1 MIRSGA
7 ARRAPG
13 SPWPAWPLGAHGQRP
28 EWADGLRWLRA
39 VPFVLF
45 VLGILAYGAAFAW
58 DMLDRFDLLNLVR
71 DGFRD
76 DAFYYFQIAYHMAE
90 GRFSTF
96 DGGVTRTNGYH
107 PLWLFVITPF
117 YWIFDKTEALF
128 AIKAFEIMLLAGGV
142 ALVAVAAQVAR
153 LPWILL
159 FAALP
164 ALYAQPGMLLGM
176 ESALALFTLG
186 LLFLAVCLFARDPAR
201 WRWPLAAA
209 LFALPWT
216 RLEYVAI
223 AVAVPVALC
232 IIEWTGRLPGAA
244 ETAADGSSS
253 GAPGLARFRLA
264 LPQAAAPL
272 AGAVAG
278 ILVYFAY
285 NGIVFGG
292 ILPVSGATKAFWSHR
307 RFHEE
312 GGYDLAANF
321 DAFAD
326 SRFFD
331 DELLTA
337 LEVCAYALLVWWLSR
352 RFRSRE
358 GRLLLA
364 FMVGVFGLA
373 AGHLAKFAYSVLF
386 VHPDFGKFA
395 WYYVPAYLMEALV
408 VPARCFV
415 GLYVLRCFLGR
426 RLPRT
431 SDVLRFGGI
440 VVAGAA
446 LLAKADFAAPFRF
459 VDTHDELR
467 FHGEGD
473 LHAYSG
479 VAAMNR
485 LLPKNALVGSFDSG
499 VVGYFARAQVMNLDG
514 LVNSYG
520 NKEALADRGNNVFD
534 LFGLSYVG
542 NIYYKRQPPHSLIGD
557 ARPVF
562 ETHANGLSH
571 LRRGTKQFRLYSRH
585 ESPARLR
592 ERMAARLERQADG
605 TRLLTE
611 GRLAQ
616 AFAMDCVADEVAAW
630 AFGQPEERAVSTWT
644 RMADGSCSTA
654 VVVPKGSSSPVRVQR
669 MALNAAVAFRVG
681 GQRPAI
687 KGEFDVYLLGRRLFY
702 VKELCE
708 RADVETR
715 FFLQL
720 VPVGDDFDEGRES
733 LGFNN
738 ANFMLEEYGGGRAS
752 WGEKESPCLA
762 EVPLPKYEIATVS
775 TGQFNAAGRVWGGE
789 VPLDIERSADGVG
802 LLVTGQTAQAFA
814 MECAAGDVALWHFG
828 VQKELA
834 ISKWTRTADG
844 SCASAVSL
852 PHDYPRPVRVRGV
865 ALDDALAQRV
875 GGRTPAI
882 RADSTRQGG
891 FDVYLAEDALVYMRA
906 ACERTDVETPFFLH
920 IVPAGNDFDDGRESI
935 GYNNLDFMLA
945 QHGVWLGEERESGP
959 CLAEVPLPSYSIVEI
974 RTGQYGAEDFHSV
987 WEGQIGSD
995 RLARDGS

>member
-7 ARRAPG
+7 ARRASG
-13 SPWPAWPLGAHGQRP
+13 NPWSAWPFGAHGRRRGS
-28 EWADGLRWLRA
+28 AGDIRWLRH
-39 VPFVLF
+39 VPIALF

-58 DMLDRFDLLNLVR
+58 DMLHSFDLLNLVR

-76 DAFYYFQIAYHMAE
+76 DAYYYYQIAYHMAE

-96 DGGVTRTNGYH
+96 DGGLTRTNGYH
-107 PLWLFVITPF
+107 PLWLFLVTPF

-128 AIKAFEIMLLAGGV
+128 AVKAFEIVLLAGGV
-142 ALVAVAAQVAR
+142 ALVAVAARAAR

-164 ALYAQPGMLLGM
+164 ALYAQPSMLLGM

-186 LLFLAVCLFARDPAR
+186 LLFVAVCLFAGDPAR
-201 WRWPLAAA
+201 WRWLLAAV
-209 LFALPWT
+209 LFALPWA
-216 RLEYVAI
+216 RLEYLAI
-223 AVAVPVALC
+223 AVAVPAALC
-232 IIEWTGRLPGAA
+232 FIEWTGRLPGAA
-244 ETAADGSSS
+244 ETATDGSSS

-264 LPQAAAPL
+264 LPQAAVPL
-272 AGAVAG
+272 AGALAG
-278 ILVYFAY
+278 MLVYFAY

-292 ILPVSGATKAFWSHR
+292 VLPVSGATKAFWSHR
-307 RFHEE
+307 RFREE

-321 DAFAD
+321 DAFMH
-326 SRFFD
+326 SIFFD

-337 LEVCAYALLVWWLSR
+337 LEVCLYTLLVWWLSH

-395 WYYVPAYLMEALV
+395 WYYIPAYLMEALV
-408 VPARCFV
+408 VPVRCFV
-415 GLYVLRCFLGR
+415 GLYVLRCVLGR

-440 VVAGAA
+440 VVVGVA

-459 VDTHDELR
+459 VDTHDKLW

-485 LLPKNALVGSFDSG
+485 LLPQNALVGAFDSG

-534 LFGLSYVG
+534 LFGFSYVG
-542 NIYYKRQPPHSLIGD
+542 NIYYKKQPSHSLIGD

-571 LRRGTKQFRLYSRH
+571 QRRGPKQFRLYSPH
-585 ESPARLR
+585 ESPRFR
-592 ERMAARLERQADG
+592 EKMAARLERQADG

-616 AFAMDCVADEVAAW
+616 AFATDCAADEVAAW
-630 AFGQPEERAVSTWT
+630 SFGQPEERAVSTWT
-644 RMADGSCSTA
+644 RTADGSCSTA

-669 MALNAAVAFRVG
+669 MSLDDAVAFRVG

-687 KGEFDVYLLGRRLFY
+687 KGEFDVYLLERRLFY

-752 WGEKESPCLA
+752 WGEEGSPCLA
-762 EVPLPKYEIATVS
+762 EVPLPKYEIATAS
-775 TGQFNAAGRVWGGE
+775 TGQFKAEGPVWEGVAPIDLERNAEGVGFSVAGR
-789 VPLDIERSADGVG
+789 A
-802 LLVTGQTAQAFA
+802 AQAFA
-814 MECAAGDVALWHFG
+814 LECAVDEVALWSFAAPE
-828 VQKELA
+828 KRA
-834 ISKWTRTADG
+834 ISTWTRTAAG
-844 SCASAVSL
+844 SCMSVFMPQHGHSA
-852 PHDYPRPVRVRGV
+852 PVRVRR
-865 ALDDALAQRV
+865 ATLEEALAQRV
-875 GGRTPAI
+875 GGQAPAI
-882 RADSTRQGG
+882 RADSTQLDG
-891 FDVYLAEDALVYMRA
+891 FDVHLAEDALVYVKE
-906 ACERTDVETPFFLH
+906 ACEQANVETPFFLH
-920 IVPAGNDFDDGRESI
+920 IVPAGNDFNDGREVF
-935 GYNNLDFMLA
+935 GFNNLDFMFR
-945 QHGVWLGEERESGP
+945 HRGVWSGDGGTP
-959 CLAEVPLPSYSIVEI
+959 CLAEVPLPEYDIAEI
-974 RTGQYGAEDFHSV
+974 RTGQYRADDWHRV
-987 WEGQIGSD
+987 WEGEV
-995 RLARDGS
+995 RLDQPATEGA

>member
-1 MIRSGA
+1 MKRAGD
-7 ARRAPG
+7 RGRAPG
-13 SPWPAWPLGAHGQRP
+13 SPPPAWPFGAHGRRRGS
-28 EWADGLRWLRA
+28 AGDIRWLRFA
-39 VPFVLF
+39 PFALF

-58 DMLDRFDLLNLVR
+58 DMLHRFDLLNLVR

-76 DAFYYFQIAYHMAE
+76 DAYYYFQIAHHMAE

-96 DGGVTRTNGYH
+96 DGGLTRTNGYH
-107 PLWLFVITPF
+107 PLWLFAVTPF
-117 YWIFDKTEALF
+117 YWVFDKTEALF
-128 AIKAFEIMLLAGGV
+128 AVKAFEIMLLAGGV
-142 ALVAVAAQVAR
+142 ALVAVAARVAR

-159 FAALP
+159 VAVLP

-186 LLFLAVCLFARDPAR
+186 LLFLAVCLFAHDPVR
-201 WRWPLAAA
+201 WRWLLAAV
-209 LFALPWT
+209 LFALPWA
-216 RLEYVAI
+216 RLEYLAI
-223 AVAVPVALC
+223 AVAVPMALC
-232 IIEWTGRLPGAA
+232 FIEWTGRLPGAA
-244 ETAADGSSS
+244 ETATNGSSS
-253 GAPGLARFRLA
+253 RAPGLARFRLA
-264 LPQAAAPL
+264 LPQAAVPL
-272 AGAVAG
+272 AGALAG
-278 ILVYFAY
+278 MLVYFAY

-292 ILPVSGATKAFWSHR
+292 VLPVSGATKAFWSHR

-321 DAFAD
+321 DAFAHSD
-326 SRFFD
+326 FFD
-331 DELLTA
+331 DELLIA
-337 LEVCAYALLVWWLSR
+337 LEVCVYALLVWSLSR

-358 GRLLLA
+358 GGLLLA

-395 WYYVPAYLMEALV
+395 WYYIPAYLMVALV
-408 VPARCFV
+408 VPVRCFV
-415 GLYVLRCFLGR
+415 GLYVLRCVLGR

-440 VVAGAA
+440 VVVGVA

-485 LLPKNALVGSFDSG
+485 LLPQNALVGSFDSG
-499 VVGYFARAQVMNLDG
+499 VVGYFAHAQVMNLDG

-542 NIYYKRQPPHSLIGD
+542 NIFYKRQPPNSLTGD

-571 LRRGTKQFRLYSRH
+571 QRRGPKQFRLYSPH
-585 ESPARLR
+585 ESPARFR
-592 ERMAARLERQADG
+592 ERMAMLLERQADG

-616 AFAMDCVADEVAAW
+616 AFATECAADEVAAW

-644 RMADGSCSTA
+644 GMADGSCSTA

-669 MALNAAVAFRVG
+669 MALDAAVAFRVG
-681 GQRPAI
+681 GKRPAI
-687 KGEFDVYLLGRRLFY
+687 KGEFDVYLLERRLFY
-702 VKELCE
+702 VKDLCKQ
-708 RADVETR
+708 ADVETR
-715 FFLQL
+715 FFLHL
-720 VPVGDDFDEGRES
+720 VPAADDFDEGRES
-733 LGFNN
+733 LGFNS

-752 WGEKESPCLA
+752 WGADGSSCLA
-762 EVPLPKYEIATVS
+762 EVPLPKYAIATAS
-775 TGQFNAAGRVWGGE
+775 TGQFKAEAPVWEGV
-789 VPLDIERSADGVG
+789 VPIDLERNADGVG
-802 LLVTGQTAQAFA
+802 FAVAGRTAQAFA
-814 MECAAGDVALWHFG
+814 LECAADELALWTFG
-828 VQKELA
+828 SPEKQA
-834 ISKWTRTADG
+834 ISTWTRTADG
-844 SCASAVSL
+844 SCMSVFAL
-852 PHDYPRPVRVRGV
+852 QHGHQPPLRVRRAV
-865 ALDDALAQRV
+865 LDEALTQRT
-875 GGRTPAI
+875 GGFRPAI
-882 RADSTRQGG
+882 RADSTQPGG
-891 FDVYLAEDALVYMRA
+891 FDVYLAKDALVYVKE
-906 ACERTDVETPFFLH
+906 ACERADVETPFFLH
-920 IVPAGNDFDDGRESI
+920 VVPAGDDFDDGREST

-945 QHGVWLGEERESGP
+945 QRGHWLGEEGEIGP
-959 CLAEVPLPSYSIVEI
+959 CLAEVPLPPYRIAEI
-974 RTGQYGAEDFHSV
+974 RTGQYMAEDFHRV
-987 WEGQIGSD
+987 WEGEIG
-995 RLARDGS
+995 RDQLKTEGA

>member
-1 MIRSGA
+1 MPIA
-7 ARRAPG
+7 
-13 SPWPAWPLGAHGQRP
+13 
-28 EWADGLRWLRA
+28 
-39 VPFVLF
+39 LF

-76 DAFYYFQIAYHMAE
+76 DAYYYFQIAYHMAE

-96 DGGVTRTNGYH
+96 DGGLTRTNGYH

-128 AIKAFEIMLLAGGV
+128 AIKAFEIVLLAGGV
-142 ALVAVAAQVAR
+142 ALVAVAARVAR
-153 LPWILL
+153 LPWVLL

-186 LLFLAVCLFARDPAR
+186 LLFLAVCLFAGDPAR
-201 WRWPLAAA
+201 WRWLLAAV
-209 LFALPWT
+209 LFALPWA
-216 RLEYVAI
+216 RLEYLAI
-223 AVAVPVALC
+223 AVAVPMALC
-232 IIEWTGRLPGAA
+232 FIEWTGRLPGAP

-253 GAPGLARFRLA
+253 RAPGLAPFRLP
-264 LPQAAAPL
+264 LPQAAVPL

-292 ILPVSGATKAFWSHR
+292 VLPVSGATKAFWSHR
-307 RFHEE
+307 RFREE

-321 DAFAD
+321 NAFAH

-337 LEVCAYALLVWWLSR
+337 LEVCLYALLVWWLSR
-352 RFRSRE
+352 RFRSGE
-358 GRLLLA
+358 GGLHLA

-415 GLYVLRCFLGR
+415 GLYVLRCVLGR

-440 VVAGAA
+440 VVAGVA
-446 LLAKADFAAPFRF
+446 LLVKANFGAPFRF

-520 NKEALADRGNNVFD
+520 NKEALADRSNNVFD
-534 LFGLSYVG
+534 LFGLSYAG
-542 NIYYKRQPPHSLIGD
+542 NIFYKRQPPNSLTGD
-557 ARPVF
+557 ARSVF

-571 LRRGTKQFRLYSRH
+571 QRRGPKQFRLYSRR
-585 ESPARLR
+585 ESPARFR
-592 ERMAARLERQADG
+592 ERMAVLLERQADG

-616 AFAMDCVADEVAAW
+616 AFATECAVDEVAAW
-630 AFGQPEERAVSTWT
+630 TFGQPEERAVSTWT
-644 RMADGSCSTA
+644 RVADGSCSTA
-654 VVVPKGSSSPVRVQR
+654 VVVPKGSSSLVRVR
-669 MALNAAVAFRVG
+669 RVALDEAVALRVG
-681 GQRPAI
+681 GQPPAI
-687 KGEFDVYLLGRRLFY
+687 KARFDVYLLGRRLFY

-738 ANFMLEEYGGGRAS
+738 ANFMLEAYGGGRAS
-752 WGEKESPCLA
+752 WGEEGSPCLA
-762 EVPLPKYEIATVS
+762 EVPLPDYEIATVS
-775 TGQFNAAGRVWGGE
+775 TGQFNATGRVWGGE

-802 LLVTGQTAQAFA
+802 LSVMGRTARAFA
-814 MECAAGDVALWHFG
+814 LECATDEVALWFFAAPEKREIG
-828 VQKELA
+828 T
-834 ISKWTRTADG
+834 WTRTAAG
-844 SCASAVSL
+844 SCKSVFML
-852 PHDYPRPVRVRGV
+852 QHDHPAPVRVRR
-865 ALDDALAQRV
+865 ASLEEALAQRV
-875 GGRTPAI
+875 GGLPPAI
-882 RADSTRQGG
+882 RADSTQLGG
-891 FDVYLAEDALVYMRA
+891 FDVYLAETALVYVKE
-906 ACERTDVETPFFLH
+906 ACERANVETPFFLH
-920 IVPAGNDFDDGRESI
+920 IVPAGDDFDDGRESM

-945 QHGVWLGEERESGP
+945 QHGHWLGAEREIGP
-959 CLAEVPLPSYSIVEI
+959 CFAEVPLPPYRIAEV
-974 RTGQYGAEDFHSV
+974 RTGQYVAESFRQV
-987 WEGQIGSD
+987 WEGAIG
-995 RLARDGS
+995 RDQLTREGA

>member
-1 MIRSGA
+1 MK
-7 ARRAPG
+7 RAGDRGRASG
-13 SPWPAWPLGAHGQRP
+13 SPRPAWPFGAYGR
-28 EWADGLRWLRA
+28 WRGSAGDIRWLRHGPLA
-39 VPFVLF
+39 LF
-45 VLGILAYGAAFAW
+45 VVGILAYGAAFAW
-58 DMLDRFDLLNLVR
+58 DMLHRFDLLNLVR

-76 DAFYYFQIAYHMAE
+76 DAYYYFQIAYHMAE

-96 DGGVTRTNGYH
+96 DGGLTRTNGYH
-107 PLWLFVITPF
+107 PLWLFTVTPF
-117 YWIFDKTEALF
+117 YWVFDKTEVLF
-128 AIKAFEIMLLAGGV
+128 AVKAFEIMLLAGGV
-142 ALVAVAAQVAR
+142 ALVAVAARVAR

-159 FAALP
+159 FAVLP

-186 LLFLAVCLFARDPAR
+186 LLFLAVCLFAGDPVR
-201 WRWPLAAA
+201 WRWLLAAV
-209 LFALPWT
+209 LFALPWA
-216 RLEYVAI
+216 RLEYLAI
-223 AVAVPVALC
+223 AVAVPMALC
-232 IIEWTGRLPGAA
+232 FIEWTGRQPGAA
-244 ETAADGSSS
+244 ETAANGSSS

-292 ILPVSGATKAFWSHR
+292 VLPVSGATKAFWSHR
-307 RFHEE
+307 RFREE

-337 LEVCAYALLVWWLSR
+337 LEVCVYALLVWWLSR

-415 GLYVLRCFLGR
+415 GLYVLRCVLGR

-440 VVAGAA
+440 VVVGVA

-542 NIYYKRQPPHSLIGD
+542 NIYYRRQPPHSLIGD
-557 ARPVF
+557 APPVF
-562 ETHANGLSH
+562 ETHVNGLSH
-571 LRRGTKQFRLYSRH
+571 QRRGPKQFRLYSPH
-585 ESPARLR
+585 ESPARFR

-616 AFAMDCVADEVAAW
+616 AFATECAADEVAAW

-669 MALNAAVAFRVG
+669 MALDEAVAFRVG

-687 KGEFDVYLLGRRLFY
+687 KGEFDVYLLERRLFY
-702 VKELCE
+702 MKDLCE

-715 FFLQL
+715 FFLH
-720 VPVGDDFDEGRES
+720 VTPVGRADFDEGRES

-738 ANFMLEEYGGGRAS
+738 PNFMLEEHGGGRAS
-752 WGEKESPCLA
+752 WGEAGSPCLA
-762 EVPLPKYEIATVS
+762 EVPLPEYEIAVVG
-775 TGQFNAAGRVWGGE
+775 TGQFNAEGRLWGG
-789 VPLDIERSADGVG
+789 VMPLDIERSMDGVG
-802 LLVTGQTAQAFA
+802 LSVTGRTARAFA
-814 MECAAGDVALWHFG
+814 MECAADEVALWAFAG
-828 VQKELA
+828 SEKRA
-834 ISKWTRTADG
+834 ISTWARTADD
-844 SCASAVSL
+844 SCMSVFAL
-852 PHDYPRPVRVRGV
+852 RHGHPPPVRVRRA
-865 ALDDALAQRV
+865 ALDEALTQRV
-875 GGRTPAI
+875 GGRAPAI
-882 RADSTRQGG
+882 HADSTRWGG
-891 FDVYLAEDALVYMRA
+891 FDVYLADDALVYVKA
-906 ACERTDVETPFFLH
+906 ACERADVETPFFLH
-920 IVPAGNDFDDGRESI
+920 VVPAGEDGFDNFDFALEH
-935 GYNNLDFMLA
+935 Y
-945 QHGVWLGEERESGP
+945 GVWLGAEGEIGP
-959 CLAEVPLPSYSIVEI
+959 CLAEVPLPSYHIVEI
-974 RTGQYGAEDFHSV
+974 RTGQYLMEDFHRV
-987 WEGQIGSD
+987 WEGVIG
-995 RLARDGS
+995 RDQLTAEGA